1 MFFFFSILKKKKNQF
16 KIQLYENIFNL
27 VKKIRNKNKRD
38 RNYNNGF
45 NHKTGETQPS
55 SFLEIRVWIK
65 LLSGSR

>member
-1 MFFFFSILKKKKNQF
+1 MFFFFNIKKEKNQF

-45 NHKTGETQPS
+45 NHKIGETQPS

-65 LLSGSR
+65 LLFGSR

>member
-1 MFFFFSILKKKKNQF
+1 MFFFFNIKKEKNQF

-27 VKKIRNKNKRD
+27 VKKVRNKNKRD

-45 NHKTGETQPS
+45 NHKIGETQPS

-65 LLSGSR
+65 LLFGSR